1 MRDLT
6 RRNRPGRFAEKIAA
20 LNRFLTGWMNYYRY
34 ARCGGTCKTL
44 DGWIRRKLRVIKLK
58 QLKRRYTVAR
68 FYRRQGVP
76 EYQAWI
82 GALSGKGYWTRSG
95 IPQSH
100 QAMHVQWFTEQGLV
114 NLFERWR
121 YLQSKP

>member
-1 MRDLT
+1 MSCRLAESTQSICRFKDKVRDLT

-20 LNRFLTGWMNYYRY
+20 LNRFLT
-34 ARCGGTCKTL
+34 
-44 DGWIRRKLRVIKLK
+44 GWIRRKLRVIKLK

>member
-1 MRDLT
+1 
-6 RRNRPGRFAEKIAA
+6 
-20 LNRFLTGWMNYYRY
+20 MNYYRY
-34 ARCGGTCKTL
+34 ARCGGTLKTL

-82 GALSGKGYWTRSG
+82 GALSGKGFWKRSG

-100 QAMHVQWFTEQGLV
+100 QAMNVQWFTEQGLV

-121 YLQSKP
+121 YLQNRP